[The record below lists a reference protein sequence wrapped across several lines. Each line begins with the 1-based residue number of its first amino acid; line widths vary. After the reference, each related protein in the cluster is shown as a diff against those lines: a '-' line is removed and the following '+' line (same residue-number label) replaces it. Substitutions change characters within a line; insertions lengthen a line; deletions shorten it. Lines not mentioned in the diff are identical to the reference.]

1 MISNQKIQWNQFITQ
16 NKGSFLQSYQW
27 GEFQELLKRKIWR
40 IETQELKGLII
51 KHDLPLGKNYLYCPR
66 GPVVQLEA
74 NISIFLKEVKEIA
87 RQEKSIFFKIE
98 PETDLKL
105 TDFGFKKSLKEIQPS
120 KTIILNINKSEEEL
134 LKQMHHKTRYNI
146 GLAKK
151 KGVTV
156 QEMDLKDKESINIF
170 IDLLEQTAQRDKF
183 HIHSKEHYKK
193 MLEILGKDGIA
204 KLFLAKY
211 KDKIIAGILNSFFNQ
226 TAVYSHGASDYNYR
240 DLMAPYLLQWQA
252 IIQAKE
258 HGLKYYDFGGIDE
271 EKWPGVTR
279 FKKGFLPR
287 RQAGNGQE
295 IHYPGAFDL
304 VLNKFWYLG
313 YNLARKIL

>member
-1 MISNQKIQWNQFITQ
+1 MENKKEQWNQFIAQ

-40 IETQELKGLII
+40 IEIQGLKGLII

-66 GPVVQLEA
+66 GPVVQGG
-74 NISIFLKEVKEIA
+74 NISMFLKEVKSISQ
-87 RQEKSIFFKIE
+87 QEKSIFFKIE
-98 PETDLKL
+98 PEIDLNL
-105 TDFGFKKSLKEIQPS
+105 TEFGFKKSLKEIQPS
-120 KTIILNINKSEEEL
+120 KTVILNIDQSKEEL
-134 LKQMHHKTRYNI
+134 LEQMHHKTRYNI
-146 GLAKK
+146 RLAEK

-156 QEMDLKDKESINIF
+156 QEIDLKDKESINIF

-183 HIHSKEHYKK
+183 HIHSKEHYQK
-193 MLEILGKDGIA
+193 MLGISGI

-211 KDKIIAGILNSFFNQ
+211 QDKIIAGILNSFFNQ
-226 TAVYSHGASDYNYR
+226 TAIYMHGASDYNYR
-240 DLMAPYLLQWQA
+240 KLMAPYLLQWQA

-258 HGLKYYDFGGIDE
+258 QGLKYYDFGGINQ

-279 FKKGFLPR
+279 FKKGFLPC
-287 RQAGNGQE
+287 RQAGNDQE
-295 IHYPGAFDL
+295 AHYPGAFDL
-304 VLNKFWYLG
+304 VYRQVWFLG

>member
-1 MISNQKIQWNQFITQ
+1 MENKKEQWNQFIAQ

-40 IETQELKGLII
+40 IEIQGLKGLII

-66 GPVVQLEA
+66 GPVVQGG
-74 NISIFLKEVKEIA
+74 NISMFLKEVKSISQ
-87 RQEKSIFFKIE
+87 QEKSIFFKIE
-98 PETDLKL
+98 PEIDLNL
-105 TDFGFKKSLKEIQPS
+105 TEFGFKKSLKEIQPS
-120 KTIILNINKSEEEL
+120 KTVILNIDQSKEEL
-134 LKQMHHKTRYNI
+134 LEQMHHKTRYNI
-146 GLAKK
+146 RLAEK

-156 QEMDLKDKESINIF
+156 QEIDLKDKESINIF

-183 HIHSKEHYKK
+183 HIHSKEHYQK
-193 MLEILGKDGIA
+193 MLGISGI

-211 KDKIIAGILNSFFNQ
+211 QDKIIAGILNSFFNQ
-226 TAVYSHGASDYNYR
+226 TAIYMHGASDYNYR
-240 DLMAPYLLQWQA
+240 KLMAPYLLQWQA

-258 HGLKYYDFGGIDE
+258 QGLKYYDFGGINQ

-279 FKKGFLPR
+279 FKKGFLPC
-287 RQAGNGQE
+287 RQAGNDQE
-295 IHYPGAFDL
+295 THYPGAFDL
-304 VLNKFWYLG
+304 VYRQVWFLG

>member
-1 MISNQKIQWNQFITQ
+1 MENQKNQWNQFIIQ

-27 GEFQELLKRKIWR
+27 GEFQELLNRKIWR
-40 IETQELKGLII
+40 IEIQGLKGLII

-66 GPVVQLEA
+66 GPVVQGGD
-74 NISIFLKEVKEIA
+74 IDIFLKEVKEIA
-87 RQEKSIFFKIE
+87 QQEKSIFFKIE
-98 PETDLKL
+98 PETDLNL

-120 KTIILNINKSEEEL
+120 KTIILNINQPEEEL

-146 GLAKK
+146 RLAER

-156 QEMDLKDKESINIF
+156 QEIDLKDKESINIF

-183 HIHSKEHYKK
+183 HIHSKEHYQK
-193 MLEILGKDGIA
+193 MLGISGI

-211 KDKIIAGILNSFFNQ
+211 QDKIIAGILNSFFNQ
-226 TAVYSHGASDYNYR
+226 TVIYTHGASDYNYR
-240 DLMAPYLLQWQA
+240 KLMAPYLLQWQA

-258 HGLKYYDFGGIDE
+258 QGLKYYDFGGINQ

-279 FKKGFLPR
+279 FKKGF
-287 RQAGNGQE
+287 NDQE
-295 IHYPGAFDL
+295 THYPGAFDL
-304 VLNKFWYLG
+304 VLNKFWYFIYKIG
-313 YNLARKIL
+313 RKVL